1 MSIPLTDV
9 FLLWHTH
16 DLTDDCGTHEEVK
29 LIGVFSS
36 EEKASEAMEQL
47 KDKEGFRDFPVS
59 CFEISKME
67 IDQTNWADGFL
78 FLTGQNNLPITE
90 AEICD

>member
-1 MSIPLTDV
+1 MSIPMTDV

-36 EEKASEAMEQL
+36 EKKASEALEQL

-59 CFEISKME
+59 CFETAEMKV
-67 IDQTNWADGFL
+67 DQSSWADGF
-78 FLTGQNNLPITE
+78 FTAHWTE
-90 AEICD
+90 